1 MNYGPLGDPG
11 SYGTAMSNT
20 PEAKFTPVGW
30 EDAFASLDSRGGS
43 SVGFGFNS
51 RLDTMDR
58 IDRERYEGEAEARD
72 YYLNAQQNPSTIW
85 DKPRGIQMPTLS
97 APRPVDT
104 QGSLGNYQW
113 NRPAPTTRYGSP
125 KNVGNP
131 FGYR

>member
-11 SYGTAMSNT
+11 SYGTAVSNT

-30 EDAFASLDSRGGS
+30 EDAFASLDSRGSGS
-43 SVGFGFNS
+43 MSFGS
-51 RLDTMDR
+51 DSWLDTMDR

-72 YYLNAQQNPSTIW
+72 YYLNAQANGTVW

-104 QGSLGNYQW
+104 QGSLSNYQW
-113 NRPAPTTRYGSP
+113 NRPTPTRNYSNPTRRYGL
-125 KNVGNP
+125 
-131 FGYR
+131 

>member
-1 MNYGPLGDPG
+1 MYGPLGDPG
-11 SYGTAMSNT
+11 SYGAAMSDT
-20 PEAKFTPVGW
+20 PEAKFTPVDW
-30 EDAFASLDSRGGS
+30 EDAFASLDSRGNSSMSFGS
-43 SVGFGFNS
+43 DPWLN
-51 RLDTMDR
+51 TMDR

-72 YYLNAQQNPSTIW
+72 YYLNRQRAGTVW

-113 NRPAPTTRYGSP
+113 NRPAPTARYGSP